1 MDKERKSYCVMIKT
15 LDKRYLLTE
24 KVYRIDFKIC
34 NGFRELR
41 DYILKCGF
49 DTDEYV
55 VYESTDIKIK
65 KVSEIAL

>member
-15 LDKRYLLTE
+15 LDKRYSLTE